1 MRRLIP
7 LLSMVVLLV
16 GCVHCGFG
24 SYPNVRVEYD
34 RVANVNSYAD
44 IAIAADQ
51 EVEIRFSTYGG
62 RIVHRHNDRVI
73 WQAPNEPGSY
83 YVDALVISPSRSE
96 LDRMRIKV
104 VDFVVGVVGAEL
116 LDDGAG
122 GKNVRLQVFN
132 TAGKKVTDFRV
143 KLLLTNGD
151 GERVAYLGDYQLTRE
166 VSEANLAPRDKQSYV
181 LSLQGISGVA
191 NVYAWVYEA
200 TFEDGTVLNLYE
212 Q

>member
-1 MRRLIP
+1 
-7 LLSMVVLLV
+7 
-16 GCVHCGFG
+16 
-24 SYPNVRVEYD
+24 
-34 RVANVNSYAD
+34 
-44 IAIAADQ
+44 
-51 EVEIRFSTYGG
+51 
-62 RIVHRHNDRVI
+62 
-73 WQAPNEPGSY
+73 
-83 YVDALVISPSRSE
+83 
-96 LDRMRIKV
+96 MRIKV